1 MLGLEGTGVAL
12 AYIFTI
18 LATLLCIVYGWVNW
32 NKGDENEKKEVN
44 EEIKWEKKDS
54 KLTK

>member
-32 NKGDENEKKEVN
+32 NKGDEHETK
-44 EEIKWEKKDS
+44 EIKEELKWEEKDS
-54 KLTK
+54 KLAK